1 MDKEEMDRNNK
12 IINWVC
18 EDLIVRKML
27 DDKVFEPLGI
37 ERALDLAI
45 NKAREEGRKAKAKEI
60 YKKIISSG
68 RCSDC
73 KCEEDKCVEMHFIYN
88 IFDLTEEEEDE
99 IEKELKKEN
108 KNV

>member
-45 NKAREEGRKAKAKEI
+45 NKAREEGAKAERERI
-60 YKKIISSG
+60 QY
-68 RCSDC
+68 
-73 KCEEDKCVEMHFIYN
+73 FIDNVRLKTRNYIDN
-88 IFDLTEEEEDE
+88 NEARLLLNKF
-99 IEKELKKEN
+99 EKELKKEN